1 MVKHQY
7 LLSLYSYRATNQLL
21 ENKFLV
27 MVSVRK
33 TSDYD
38 HIKLDLN
45 YYNYFYSV
53 HYLEYCM
60 CIIWNMRTHDFCPDN
75 NNANDCSLKLG
86 LSFVT
91 VRIYIYILRFCEQ
104 NWNPKYW

>member
-1 MVKHQY
+1 MVG
-7 LLSLYSYRATNQLL
+7 LSEGCRDGNEALAISG
-21 ENKFLV
+21 
-27 MVSVRK
+27 VRK

-45 YYNYFYSV
+45 HYNYFYDV

-60 CIIWNMRTHDFCPDN
+60 CIIWNMRTHNFSPDN
-75 NNANDCSLKLG
+75 NNVNDCSKKFG

-91 VRIYIYILRFCEQ
+91 IWRCEQ
-104 NWNPKYW
+104 EFFIVYNDVRTTTKAHWTG

>member
-1 MVKHQY
+1 MNYK
-7 LLSLYSYRATNQLL
+7 AFGIKT
-21 ENKFLV
+21 FA
-27 MVSVRK
+27 VRK

-45 YYNYFYSV
+45 HYNYFYNV

-60 CIIWNMRTHDFCPDN
+60 CIIWSMRTHDFSPDN
-75 NNANDCSLKLG
+75 NNANDCSKKFG

-91 VRIYIYILRFCEQ
+91 IWRCEQ
-104 NWNPKYW
+104 GSL